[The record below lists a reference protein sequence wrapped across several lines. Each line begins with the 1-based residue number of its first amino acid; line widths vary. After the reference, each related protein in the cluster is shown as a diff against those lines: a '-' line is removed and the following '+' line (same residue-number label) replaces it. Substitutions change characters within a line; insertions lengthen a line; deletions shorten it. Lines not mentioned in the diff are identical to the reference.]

1 MRATAW
7 FCCIALFA
15 LQGQAVAQ
23 TAFPSRPLRY
33 VVPLPPGA
41 GADFIG
47 RTVAEKMSADLGKP
61 VVVEN
66 RAGAS
71 GSIGSEYVAR
81 SPADGHT
88 LLQCY
93 IATHGTNPAVSKL
106 PYDAVKDFAPVG
118 MVAVTPNVLVVNDN
132 VRARSLAEFV
142 ALAKAKAKNLS
153 YGSTGT
159 GSATHLTMAYLEQQ
173 AGIEL
178 VHVPYKGAAPATTD
192 LLGGQ
197 VDAMFP
203 SLVTALPH
211 IRAGRLRAL
220 AVSAARR
227 SPLLPEVP
235 TVAESGYAQ
244 FDSLQWYAL
253 CAPAG
258 TPKQIVDRLNRSL
271 NAALTSPEVR
281 DRLGEQAADVL
292 PTTPAEAADTI
303 RREVAKWTKLVKDSG
318 LKLDQ

>member
-1 MRATAW
+1 MKRL
-7 FCCIALFA
+7 ALAILLLLPCLQA
-15 LQGQAVAQ
+15 LAQAD
-23 TAFPSRPLRY
+23 FPSRALRY

-47 RTVAEKMSADLGKP
+47 RTVAERMAADLGRP
-61 VVVEN
+61 VVVDN

-71 GSIGSEYVAR
+71 GSIGSDFVAK
-81 SPADGHT
+81 SPPDGYT

-118 MVAVTPNVLVVNDN
+118 MVAVTPNVLVVNEK
-132 VRARSLAEFV
+132 VRAKSLAEFV
-142 ALAKAKAKNLS
+142 ALAKAKSRGLS
-153 YGSTGT
+153 YASTGA

-173 AGIEL
+173 SGIEL

-197 VDAMFP
+197 VEAMFP

-211 IRAGRLRAL
+211 IRSGRLRAL
-220 AVSAARR
+220 AVSAAKR

-235 TVAESGYAQ
+235 TVVESGYAQ

-258 TPKQIVDRLNRSL
+258 TPKNIVDRLNRAL
-271 NAALTSPEVR
+271 NAALNSPEVR
-281 DRLGEQAADVL
+281 DRLAEQAADIL
-292 PTTPAEAADTI
+292 PTTPAEAAETI
-303 RREVAKWTKLVKDSG
+303 RREVLKWTKLVKDAG
-318 LKLDQ
+318 LKLEQ

>member
-1 MRATAW
+1 MKKFFLMLLLCSLQARA
-7 FCCIALFA
+7 
-15 LQGQAVAQ
+15 QSD
-23 TAFPSRPLRY
+23 FPSRPLRY

-41 GADFIG
+41 GADFIA
-47 RTVAEKMSADLGKP
+47 RTVAERMAAELGKP
-61 VVVEN
+61 VLVEN

-71 GSIGSEYVAR
+71 GSIGSDYVAK
-81 SPADGHT
+81 SPPDGHT

-93 IATHGTNPAVSKL
+93 IATHGTNPAVSRL

-118 MVAVTPNVLVVNDN
+118 MVAVTPNILVVNEK
-132 VRARSLAEFV
+132 VPAKTLAEFV
-142 ALAKAKAKNLS
+142 GLARAKGLS
-153 YGSTGT
+153 YGSTGA

-173 AGIEL
+173 AGIQL

-211 IRAGRLRAL
+211 IRSGRLRAL
-220 AVSAARR
+220 AVSAAKR

-258 TPKQIVDRLNRSL
+258 TPKAIVDRLNRAL
-271 NAALTSPEVR
+271 NAALTSAEVR
-281 DRLGEQAADVL
+281 ERLAEQAADVL
-292 PTTPAEAADTI
+292 PTTPAEAAETI
-303 RREVAKWTKLVKDSG
+303 RREVAKWTRLVRETG
-318 LKLDQ
+318 LKLEQ

>member
-1 MRATAW
+1 MRT
-7 FCCIALFA
+7 IALLLLLSSA
-15 LQGQAVAQ
+15 QAFPQAD
-23 TAFPSRPLRY
+23 FPSRPLRY

-47 RTVAEKMSADLGKP
+47 RTVAERMAADLGKP
-61 VVVEN
+61 VVVDN

-71 GSIGSEYVAR
+71 GSIGSEFVAR
-81 SPADGHT
+81 SAADGHT

-118 MVAVTPNVLVVNDN
+118 MVATTPNVLVVHEK
-132 VRARSLAEFV
+132 VRVKSLAEFV
-142 ALAKAKAKNLS
+142 VLAKGKAKGLS
-153 YGSTGT
+153 YASTGA

-173 AGIEL
+173 AAIEL

-197 VDAMFP
+197 VEAMFP

-211 IRAGRLRAL
+211 IRSGRLRAL
-220 AVSAARR
+220 AVSAAKR

-258 TPKQIVDRLNRSL
+258 TPRPVVDRLNRSL
-271 NAALTSPEVR
+271 NAALNSPGVR
-281 DRLGEQAADVL
+281 DRLAEQAADVT
-292 PTTPAEAADTI
+292 PTTPAEAADLI
-303 RREVAKWTKLVKDSG
+303 RREVTKWTKLVKDVG
-318 LKLDQ
+318 LKLD

>member
-1 MRATAW
+1 MKRFALLVVTV
-7 FCCIALFA
+7 LFA
-15 LQGQAVAQ
+15 CHVLAQ
-23 TAFPSRPLRY
+23 DEFPSRALRY

-47 RTVAEKMSADLGKP
+47 RTVAEKMGADLGKP

-71 GSIGSEYVAR
+71 GSIGSEFVAKAA
-81 SPADGHT
+81 PDGHT

-106 PYDAVKDFAPVG
+106 PYDPVKDFAAIG
-118 MVAVTPNVLVVNDN
+118 MVAVTPNVLVVNAK
-132 VRARSLAEFV
+132 VPARTLGDFV
-142 ALAKAKAKNLS
+142 ALARAKAKSLS
-153 YGSTGT
+153 YASTGT

-173 AGIEL
+173 AKIEL

-220 AVSAARR
+220 AVSAAKR

-235 TVAESGYAQ
+235 TVSESGYPA

-258 TPKQIVDRLNRSL
+258 TPKAVVDRLNASL
-271 NAALTSPEVR
+271 NRTLTSADVR
-281 DRLGEQAADVL
+281 DRLGEQAADVM
-292 PTTPAEAADTI
+292 PTTSAEAAEYI
-303 RREVAKWTKLVKDSG
+303 RREVAKWTRLIKDTG
-318 LKLDQ
+318 LKLEP